1 MKIKYKKL
9 ILGLALLVIFQFDA
23 LGINIPKLTNSN
35 TVYAASTQT
44 DEKVIQQKLTLDI
57 NKVWNINFNHDIEVY
72 SAKDY
77 LQVNEVNNG
86 QLGAVVP
93 VTFSQGTKSSILVN
107 PPAGGYKKGQMY
119 QITIKKSIAAKNG
132 KNLFRNNIMK
142 FSINEANTAMA
153 KVEISPVLSMF
164 KAITINATT
173 RSDIKK
179 YKIEGNENL
188 FNIGQ
193 TSVNVLNNK
202 SSVQVYF
209 YGNDG
214 YTLLG
219 TTTLNVSTSI
229 ADTTLQIR

>member
-1 MKIKYKKL
+1 MLL
-9 ILGLALLVIFQFDA
+9 IVFQFSS
-23 LGINIPKLTNSN
+23 LSVNTQKLTNYN
-35 TVYAASTQT
+35 TAYAASIQT
-44 DEKVIQQKLTLDI
+44 DEKVIQQKSTLDV
-57 NKVWNINFNHDIEVY
+57 NKVWNINFNHEIELY
-72 SAKDY
+72 SAKNY
-77 LQVNEVNNG
+77 VQVNEVNNG
-86 QLGAVVP
+86 QLGAIVP

-107 PPAGGYKKGQMY
+107 PPAGGYKKGKMY

-142 FSINEANTAMA
+142 FSVNEANTAIA

-179 YKIEGNENL
+179 YKIEGNDNL
-188 FNIGQ
+188 FNIGEI
-193 TSVNVLNNK
+193 SINVLNNK

-209 YGNDG
+209 YGSDG

-219 TTTLNVSTSI
+219 TTTLNVSKSI